1 MKSGEFTGRSI
12 DEAVFHG
19 LQELGLSID
28 EVRIETLQNESK
40 GLFGIGAK
48 LARVRLTE
56 REQDDEIPVQKPRV
70 FEEREQRTERPR
82 EQRENRPQG
91 EERRES
97 RPQVGERRENRPQG
111 NRQNEGRREERPQSR
126 HEEPHKAPQPPAEE
140 YAYSAEVAK
149 DHPAGQFLSGLLQH
163 MGVEADVR
171 AAEVENGVRL
181 SIDSRTK
188 GLLIGRRGETLD
200 AMQYL
205 TSLVVNRTRKQE
217 KYLRVTLDTEDYRSK
232 REDTLVRLARRQAAR
247 VKSTGRPIAMEPMNP
262 YERRVLHASLQN
274 NPYVTTHSEGEEP
287 NRRVVIMPKK

>member
-1 MKSGEFTGRSI
+1 MRSGEFTGRSI

-28 EVRIETLQNESK
+28 EVVIETLQTESK

-56 REQDDEIPVQKPRV
+56 RDQEAEAPAKSPRA
-70 FEEREQRTERPR
+70 FQ
-82 EQRENRPQG
+82 
-91 EERRES
+91 EERREER
-97 RPQVGERRENRPQG
+97 RPVERRENRPQEG
-111 NRQNEGRREERPQSR
+111 RPNREAPRREPRPEGRSADQPRREEPRRQQ
-126 HEEPHKAPQPPAEE
+126 EPAAEE

-171 AAEVENGVRL
+171 AAEVEGGVRL
-181 SIDSRTK
+181 AIDSRTK

-247 VKSTGRPIAMEPMNP
+247 VKSTGRPISMEPMNP
-262 YERRVLHASLQN
+262 YERRVLHASLQG
-274 NPYVTTHSEGEEP
+274 NPYVTTHSEGAEP
-287 NRRVVIMPKK
+287 NRRVVITPKR

>member
-19 LQELGLSID
+19 LHEMGLSID

-48 LARVRLTE
+48 LARVRLTQRDPE
-56 REQDDEIPVQKPRV
+56 EMEATPSPAREESRPPREENRSPRNDNRPPRADNRPPRDDNRSPRTDN
-70 FEEREQRTERPR
+70 RPPRADNRPR
-82 EQRENRPQG
+82 TDNRPPR
-91 EERRES
+91 EERRE
-97 RPQVGERRENRPQG
+97 
-111 NRQNEGRREERPQSR
+111 
-126 HEEPHKAPQPPAEE
+126 PQPPAEQ
-140 YAYSAEVAK
+140 YHYSAEVAAS
-149 DHPAGQFLSGLLQH
+149 HPAGQFLSGLLQQ
-163 MGVEADVR
+163 MGIEADIR
-171 AAEVENGVRL
+171 AAETEDGVHI
-181 SIDSRTK
+181 SIDSKTK

-205 TSLVVNRTRKQE
+205 TSLVVNRSRKQE

-232 REDTLVRLARRQAAR
+232 REDTLIRLARRQAAR
-247 VKSTGRPIAMEPMNP
+247 VKSTGRPVAMEPMNP

-287 NRRVVIMPKK
+287 NRRVVITPKK

>member
-1 MKSGEFTGRSI
+1 MRSGEFTGRSI

-19 LQELGLSID
+19 LQEMGLSID
-28 EVRIETLQNESK
+28 EVVIETLQTESK

-56 REQDDEIPVQKPRV
+56 RDPEAEASAKSPRA
-70 FEEREQRTERPR
+70 FQ
-82 EQRENRPQG
+82 
-91 EERRES
+91 EERREER
-97 RPQVGERRENRPQG
+97 RPVERRENRPQESRP
-111 NRQNEGRREERPQSR
+111 NREAPRREPRPEGRSADQPRREEPRRQQ
-126 HEEPHKAPQPPAEE
+126 EPVAEE
-140 YAYSAEVAK
+140 YAYSTEVAK
-149 DHPAGQFLSGLLQH
+149 NHPAGQFLSGLLQH

-171 AAEVENGVRL
+171 AAEVEGGVRL
-181 SIDSRTK
+181 AIDSRTK

-205 TSLVVNRTRKQE
+205 TSLVVNRTCKQE

-247 VKSTGRPIAMEPMNP
+247 VKSTGRPISMEPMNP

-287 NRRVVIMPKK
+287 NRRVVITPKR

>member
-28 EVRIETLQNESK
+28 EVVIETLQNESK

-56 REQDDEIPVQKPRV
+56 RKQGDEVPVQKPRV
-70 FEEREQRTERPR
+70 LSEEREQRPERPR

-91 EERRES
+91 
-97 RPQVGERRENRPQG
+97 GERREQRPNGEQP
-111 NRQNEGRREERPQSR
+111 RHEHRPNEGRRDDRPQKR
-126 HEEPHKAPQPPAEE
+126 EEFRKPAESPVEE

-149 DHPAGQFLSGLLQH
+149 NHPAGQFLTGLLGH
-163 MGVEADVR
+163 MGVEADVG
-171 AAEVENGVRL
+171 AVEVENGIRL

-287 NRRVVIMPKK
+287 NRRVVITPKK

>member
-1 MKSGEFTGRSI
+1 MRSGEFTGRSI

-28 EVRIETLQNESK
+28 EVVIETLQNESK

-56 REQDDEIPVQKPRV
+56 RRQEDDAPVQKPRV
-70 FEEREQRTERPR
+70 FAEERQPKVDRPR
-82 EQRENRPQG
+82 EQREARPQG
-91 EERRES
+91 ERREQ
-97 RPQVGERRENRPQG
+97 RPAADQPRRDQRQGEGHSVARP
-111 NRQNEGRREERPQSR
+111 RREEPRKPA
-126 HEEPHKAPQPPAEE
+126 EPPAEE
-140 YAYSAEVAK
+140 YAYSAEVAAN
-149 DHPAGQFLSGLLQH
+149 HPAGQFLSGLLGH

-171 AAEVENGVRL
+171 AAEVEGGVRL

-287 NRRVVIMPKK
+287 NRRVVIAPKK